1 MAKTSITNEEAK
13 ALFDKYLQTDY
24 LRKHC
29 RESEVI
35 MRRLARHFGADE
47 DFWGNT
53 GLLHDLDMD
62 LIKGDYSRHGSTTV
76 QLLKDEGYDIPLMFE
91 AILAHTE
98 GLEGNVAARTEDF
111 HFILAAA
118 ENITGIITAYVIL
131 KPDKKIA
138 GTKVSSIK
146 KKLKDRSFAA
156 SVSREFI
163 NDIEKCGLE
172 KSKFIELAI
181 EAMSEIADEIGM

>member
-1 MAKTSITNEEAK
+1 MKISITVEEAK

-24 LRKHC
+24 LRKHS
-29 RESEVI
+29 RETEVI

-47 DFWGNT
+47 DFWGIT

-62 LIKGDYSRHGSTTV
+62 LIRGDYARHGSSTV
-76 QLLKDEGYDIPLMFE
+76 QILKDEGYDIPEMFD

-98 GLEGNVAARTEDF
+98 GIEGNVAVRTKDF

-118 ENITGIITAYVIL
+118 ENITGIISAYVIL

-156 SVSREFI
+156 SVNREFI
-163 NDIEKCGLE
+163 NDIEKCGLD
-172 KSKFIELAI
+172 KSSFIEMAI
-181 EAMSEIADEIGM
+181 EAMSEIAEEVGM